1 MNDDPNREAAPKLL
15 LAIPGLVIA
24 LAISALIAAAMR
36 VQPAPDYIHDA
47 ETARAIHV
55 DAALR
60 GGNFLPARP

>member
-1 MNDDPNREAAPKLL
+1 MKDDPNRAAAPRRL

-24 LAISALIAAAMR
+24 LAIGALIAAAMR
-36 VQPAPDYIHDA
+36 VQPAGDYIHDA
-47 ETARAIHV
+47 ETTRAMHV